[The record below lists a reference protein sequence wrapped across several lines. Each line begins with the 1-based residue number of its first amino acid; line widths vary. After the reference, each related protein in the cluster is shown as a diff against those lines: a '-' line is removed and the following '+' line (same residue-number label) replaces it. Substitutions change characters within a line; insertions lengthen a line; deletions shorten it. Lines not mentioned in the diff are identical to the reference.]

1 MSTCAVLFAKKPAP
15 GAVKTRLQS
24 LISAHDAARLYEAML
39 LDCATVLYATSAA
52 TKVIA
57 FAPAHAKD
65 ALHTLLAPIGVFEYV
80 PQPDGD
86 LGERMEGL
94 MQWAFARGTERV
106 VLVGSDSPSLPATYI
121 DEGLAL
127 LREKEVVLGPS
138 TDSGYCLVGRRKG
151 ESRIFQ
157 DVAWSTGM
165 VLEQTLAR
173 LGAQTLGLLPPWYD
187 VDTPDEA
194 GFLKVHL
201 EALARA
207 GSAQGQHSLA
217 VLRDLAVGSLAEQ
230 GFPVV

>member
-24 LISAHDAARLYEAML
+24 HLSARDAARLYEALL
-39 LDCATVLYATSAA
+39 LDCATALHATEAA
-52 TKVIA
+52 TKVVA
-57 FAPAHAKD
+57 FAPAD
-65 ALHTLLAPIGVFEYV
+65 AEEALRTLLTPIGSFEYV
-80 PQPDGD
+80 PQSEGD
-86 LGERMEGL
+86 LGQRMEGL
-94 MQWAFARGTERV
+94 MQWGFVQGAERV
-106 VLVGSDSPSLPATYI
+106 VLVGSDSPSLPAAYI

-138 TDSGYCLVGRRKG
+138 TDGGYYLVGRRKG

-173 LGAQTLGLLPPWYD
+173 LGTQTLGLLPPWYD
-187 VDTPDEA
+187 VDTPADA

-207 GSAQGQHSLA
+207 GNPQGQHSLA
-217 VLRDLAVGSLAEQ
+217 VLRDLEL
-230 GFPVV
+230 PLP

>member
-24 LISAHDAARLYEAML
+24 HLSAHDAARLYEALL
-39 LDCATVLYATSAA
+39 LDCATALHATQAA
-52 TKVIA
+52 AKVVA
-57 FAPAHAKD
+57 FTPAHAED
-65 ALHTLLAPIGVFEYV
+65 ALCALLAPIGVFEYV
-80 PQPDGD
+80 PQPEGD
-86 LGERMEGL
+86 LGQRMEGL
-94 MQWAFARGTERV
+94 MQWAFAQKAERV
-106 VLVGSDSPSLPATYI
+106 VLVGSDSPSLPAAYI

-138 TDSGYCLVGRRKG
+138 TDGGYYLVGRRKG

-173 LGAQTLGLLPPWYD
+173 LGTQTLGLLPPWYD
-187 VDTPDEA
+187 VDTPAEA

-207 GSAQGQHSLA
+207 GSTQGRHSLA
-217 VLRDLAVGSLAEQ
+217 VLRDLAL
-230 GFPVV
+230 PLP

>member
-24 LISAHDAARLYEAML
+24 HLSARDAARLYEALL
-39 LDCATVLYATSAA
+39 LDCATALHATHAV

-57 FAPAHAKD
+57 FAPAD
-65 ALHTLLAPIGVFEYV
+65 AEESLRTLLTPIGSFEYV
-80 PQPDGD
+80 PQSEGD
-86 LGERMEGL
+86 LGQRMEGL
-94 MQWAFARGTERV
+94 MQWGFVQGAERV
-106 VLVGSDSPSLPATYI
+106 VLVGSDSPSLPAAYI

-138 TDSGYCLVGRRKG
+138 TDGGYYLVGRRKG

-165 VLEQTLAR
+165 VLEQTLGR
-173 LGAQTLGLLPPWYD
+173 LGTQTLGLLPPWYD
-187 VDTPDEA
+187 VDTPAEA

-207 GSAQGQHSLA
+207 GSTQGQHSLA
-217 VLRDLAVGSLAEQ
+217 VLRDLALPQ
-230 GFPVV
+230 P

>member
-24 LISAHDAARLYEAML
+24 HLSARDAARLYEALL
-39 LDCATVLYATSAA
+39 LDCATALHATHAV

-57 FAPAHAKD
+57 FAPAD
-65 ALHTLLAPIGVFEYV
+65 AEESLRTLLTPIGSFEYV
-80 PQPDGD
+80 PQSEGD
-86 LGERMEGL
+86 LGQRMEGL
-94 MQWAFARGTERV
+94 MQWGVVQGAERV
-106 VLVGSDSPSLPATYI
+106 VLVGSDTPSLPAAYI

-127 LREKEVVLGPS
+127 LCEKEVVLGPS
-138 TDSGYCLVGRRKG
+138 TDGGYYLVGRRKG

-173 LGAQTLGLLPPWYD
+173 LGMQTLGLLPPWYD
-187 VDTPDEA
+187 VDTPADA

-201 EALARA
+201 EALARS
-207 GSAQGQHSLA
+207 GSTQGQHSLA
-217 VLRDLAVGSLAEQ
+217 VLRDLAL
-230 GFPVV
+230 PLP